1 MSIPKP
7 MKNLFLIPVLL
18 LSVQC
23 AEAQI
28 STSEKGGLKPLQSVE
43 SVEIERYLGKW
54 YELAKFPNWFERKC
68 NESTAEYSLL
78 SDGKIE
84 VHNTCKL
91 FKNGQLKD
99 IFGVATVKNKKSN
112 AKLSVT
118 FLPKWLRWS
127 GIGAGKYWV
136 IILEPN
142 YEYAVVSE
150 PKREYLWIL
159 SRSPSMKRA
168 TYESIVEQLKEKQF
182 DVSKLEFARENA
194 IVD

>member
-1 MSIPKP
+1 M
-7 MKNLFLIPVLL
+7 MKLFLIPLMLL
-18 LSVQC
+18 TANC
-23 AEAQI
+23 AEAQVAP
-28 STSEKGGLKPLQSVE
+28 EVAKGSLKPLQSVE
-43 SVEIERYLGKW
+43 SVELDRYLGKW
-54 YELAKFPNWFERKC
+54 YELAKFPNWFQRKC
-68 NESTAEYSLL
+68 KEATAEYSKLPN
-78 SDGKIE
+78 GQIE

-91 FKNGQLKD
+91 YKNDQLKD
-99 IFGVATVKNKKSN
+99 ILGVATVKDKKSN

-150 PKREYLWIL
+150 PNREYLWIL

-168 TYESIVEQLKEKQF
+168 TYESILEQLKEKQF
-182 DVSKLEFARENA
+182 DTSKLQFARENV
-194 IVD
+194 IQD